1 MEQLFT
7 LLLLL
12 VCFNFVLK
20 QTFVSVRTMLFTT
33 VAVCSFT
40 YAMWPYAIEQSSTQI
55 ATWLATPTLMRDL
68 AVVLSLD
75 VLIQA
80 AFCLRIARRDSSRA
94 RDSRWQ
100 RYLDVFLRF
109 YPGFFIFPAA
119 FSLLTACIF
128 AFPGVDFTLVA
139 AGVSGTLLMLLIAA
153 SFGLR
158 RMLIDRDTRLE
169 LLFLTNVLVALIGVI
184 VTVNGAT
191 GAVSTNNVDWR
202 ASLLVLSIA
211 AGGAVVGCLLR
222 RFKIKYDHNKFTRK

>member
-1 MEQLFT
+1 MEQLFI

-20 QTFVSVRTMLFTT
+20 QTFVSVRAMLFTT

-75 VLIQA
+75 VLVQA
-80 AFCLRIARRDSSRA
+80 AFCMRLAHNGARPA
-94 RDSRWQ
+94 HKGRWQ
-100 RYLDVFLRF
+100 RYVDVFLRC
-109 YPGFFIFPAA
+109 YPGLFIFPAA
-119 FSLLTACIF
+119 FSLLTASIF

-169 LLFLTNVLVALIGVI
+169 LLFLTNVLVSLIGII
-184 VTVNGAT
+184 VTVNGTTA
-191 GAVSTNNVDWR
+191 AASIDNVDWR

-211 AGGAVVGCLLR
+211 AGGSIVGYLLR
-222 RFKIKYDHNKFTRK
+222 RLKIKYDHHKLTRK

>member
-20 QTFVSVRTMLFTT
+20 QTFVSVRAMLFTT

-139 AGVSGTLLMLLIAA
+139 AGVSGTLLIAA

>member
-20 QTFVSVRTMLFTT
+20 QTFVSVRAMLFTT

-109 YPGFFIFPAA
+109 YPGFFIFLAA

-128 AFPGVDFTLVA
+128 AFPGV
-139 AGVSGTLLMLLIAA
+139 
-153 SFGLR
+153 
-158 RMLIDRDTRLE
+158 E

>member
-20 QTFVSVRTMLFTT
+20 QTFVSVRAMLFTT

-80 AFCLRIARRDSSRA
+80 AFCLRIARRDRSRA
-94 RDSRWQ
+94 SDSRWQ
-100 RYLDVFLRF
+100 RY
-109 YPGFFIFPAA
+109 
-119 FSLLTACIF
+119 
-128 AFPGVDFTLVA
+128 
-139 AGVSGTLLMLLIAA
+139 
-153 SFGLR
+153 
-158 RMLIDRDTRLE
+158 
-169 LLFLTNVLVALIGVI
+169 
-184 VTVNGAT
+184 
-191 GAVSTNNVDWR
+191 
-202 ASLLVLSIA
+202 
-211 AGGAVVGCLLR
+211 
-222 RFKIKYDHNKFTRK
+222 